1 LNKDVNIDIKMKAAI
16 SAVIE
21 AYLAQIKPVSKR
33 QLKKLNEWKLFT
45 ESDYNQLRISKI
57 NPWKNHT
64 GFYN

>member
-1 LNKDVNIDIKMKAAI
+1 MKAAI
-16 SAVIE
+16 SAAIE